1 MPRVRERNG
10 RRIIKKFPLIGLFLI
25 ALSLP
30 VLVQAEAL
38 NFPQTNVPVNDYA
51 EIIPPE
57 YEARIDGL
65 ARAVWEKTG
74 TALVVATFRDVGGEN
89 PRIFATK
96 LYTAWGIGT
105 RGKDKGVLLLVAVKE
120 RQVTFETG
128 YGVEG
133 ILPDAKM
140 GAILDQYVVPLL
152 LQDRYGEGLLN
163 GMGAVAAVLAKDAG
177 VSIDVHDYGAKVP
190 QKRRGAGF
198 LPLIFFVFFVIFSF
212 FGRRRGVSPVFFL
225 PWLFL
230 GGGRGMGG
238 FGGGSGGFSGGFGGF
253 GGGMSGGGGASR
265 GF

>member
-1 MPRVRERNG
+1 MK
-10 RRIIKKFPLIGLFLI
+10 IFPLLGLLFVSLF
-25 ALSLP
+25 LP
-30 VLVQAEAL
+30 VLVQAQAL
-38 NFPQTNVPVNDYA
+38 NFPQTNVPINDYA
-51 EIIPPE
+51 DIISPE
-57 YEARIDGL
+57 YEARMDGL

-96 LYTAWGIGT
+96 LYTAWGIGAKG
-105 RGKDKGVLLLVAVKE
+105 RDKGVLLLVAVKE

-128 YGVEG
+128 YGSEG

-163 GMGAVAAVLAKDAG
+163 GMGAVAAILAKDAG

-190 QKRRGAGF
+190 QSRRGAGL
-198 LPLIFFVFFVIFSF
+198 LPLVFFVIFVIFSF
-212 FGRRRGVSPVFFL
+212 FGRRRGVSPLFFL

-238 FGGGSGGFSGGFGGF
+238 LGGSGGFSGGFGGF

-265 GF
+265 SF

>member
-1 MPRVRERNG
+1 MSHIRERN
-10 RRIIKKFPLIGLFLI
+10 RRHIIKKIPLAGLFFVILFLPALI
-25 ALSLP
+25 
-30 VLVQAEAL
+30 QAQGL
-38 NFPQTNVPVNDYA
+38 NFPQTNVPINDFA
-51 EIIPPE
+51 DIISPE
-57 YEARIDGL
+57 YETKMDAL

-96 LYTAWGIGT
+96 LYSAWGIGA
-105 RGKDKGVLLLVAVKE
+105 KGVHKGILLLVAVKE

-128 YGVEG
+128 YGAEG

-163 GMGAVAAVLAKDAG
+163 GMGAVAAILAKDAG
-177 VSIDVHDYGAKVP
+177 VRINVRDYGAKVP
-190 QKRRGAGF
+190 QARRGIG
-198 LPLIFFVFFVIFSF
+198 LVPLAFFILLVIFSF
-212 FGRRRGVSPVFFL
+212 FGRRRGISPVFLL

-230 GGGRGMGG
+230 GGGRGIGG
-238 FGGGSGGFSGGFGGF
+238 FGGGLGGFSGGFGGF

-265 GF
+265 SF

>member
-1 MPRVRERNG
+1 MSHLRERNG
-10 RRIIKKFPLIGLFLI
+10 RRIIKKISLVGLFFVTLF
-25 ALSLP
+25 LP
-30 VLVQAEAL
+30 VLVQAQAL
-38 NFPQTNVPVNDYA
+38 NFPQTNVPINDYA

-57 YEARIDGL
+57 YEARMDAL

-74 TALVVATFRDVGGEN
+74 TALIVATFRDVGGEN

-105 RGKDKGVLLLVAVKE
+105 RGKDKGILLLVAVKE

-163 GMGAVAAVLAKDAG
+163 GMGAVAAILAKDAG
-177 VSIDVHDYGAKVP
+177 VSINVHDYGAKVP
-190 QKRRGAGF
+190 QASRGIGLVPFA
-198 LPLIFFVFFVIFSF
+198 FFILLVIFSF
-212 FGRRRGVSPVFFL
+212 FGRRRGMSPVFFL

-238 FGGGSGGFSGGFGGF
+238 FGGFSGGFGGF

-265 GF
+265 SF

>member
-1 MPRVRERNG
+1 MSHLRERNG
-10 RRIIKKFPLIGLFLI
+10 RRIIKKISLVGLFFVTLF
-25 ALSLP
+25 LP
-30 VLVQAEAL
+30 VLVQAQAL
-38 NFPQTNVPVNDYA
+38 NFPQTNVPINDYA

-57 YEARIDGL
+57 YEARMDAL

-74 TALVVATFRDVGGEN
+74 TALIVATFRDVGGEN

-105 RGKDKGVLLLVAVKE
+105 RGKDKGILLLVAVKE

-163 GMGAVAAVLAKDAG
+163 GMGAVAAILAKDAG
-177 VSIDVHDYGAKVP
+177 VSINVHDYGAKVP
-190 QKRRGAGF
+190 QTSRGIGLVPFA
-198 LPLIFFVFFVIFSF
+198 FFILLVIFSF
-212 FGRRRGVSPVFFL
+212 FGRRRGMSPVFFL

-238 FGGGSGGFSGGFGGF
+238 FGGFSGGFGGF

-265 GF
+265 SF